1 MEQRAFGPSGLKL
14 SLVGLGTN
22 NFGGRI
28 DLEASRKVIHKAL
41 DLGVTHFD
49 TADVY
54 GNSGGSEE
62 ILGKVLGPRR
72 SEVVLAT
79 KFGAQMAG
87 SSEAHRGRRDYVIAA
102 VEASLRRLQTDR
114 IDLLFMHRPDA
125 STPIEET
132 LRALD
137 DLHDAGKVG
146 VIAASN
152 FTAAQLEDADATAK
166 RIGVPG
172 FAGTQDEYS
181 LTARGVETALVPTL
195 TKLGLGLIPYF
206 PLGGGALSGK
216 YRKGSPH
223 PPGVRHKDGSD
234 RFLEP
239 HWDTIESLAAFAEAR
254 GRTLLE
260 LAMSW
265 LAMRPLVVSIIA
277 GATKPEQV
285 EANAKSVNWR
295 LSADEMAEVDRITAV

>member
-1 MEQRAFGPSGLKL
+1 MEQRVLGPSGLKL

-28 DLEASRKVIHKAL
+28 DLEASRKVIHRAL

-49 TADVY
+49 TADIY

-62 ILGKVLGPRR
+62 IIGKVLGPRR
-72 SEVVLAT
+72 AEVVLAT
-79 KFGAQMAG
+79 KFGKPMAG
-87 SSEAHRGRRDYVIAA
+87 SDEKHRGRRDYVVSA

-114 IDLLFMHRPDA
+114 IDLLFMHEPDP

-137 DLHDAGKVG
+137 DLRGAGKVG
-146 VIAASN
+146 VVASSN
-152 FTAAQLEDADATAK
+152 FSAAELADADTTAK

-172 FAGTQDEYS
+172 FAGSQDEYS
-181 LTARGVETALVPTL
+181 LTARGIETSLMPTL
-195 TKLGLGLIPYF
+195 TELGLGLVPYF
-206 PLGGGALSGK
+206 PLGGGALTGK
-216 YRKGSPH
+216 YRKGGPL
-223 PPGVRHKDGSD
+223 PGGARHKDGSG

-239 HWDTIESLAAFAEAR
+239 HWDTIEALAAFAEAR

-265 LAMRPLVVSIIA
+265 LAMRPQVVSIIA

-285 EANAKSVNWR
+285 EANAKSVDWK
-295 LSADEMAEVDRITAV
+295 LSADEMAEVDRLTTV